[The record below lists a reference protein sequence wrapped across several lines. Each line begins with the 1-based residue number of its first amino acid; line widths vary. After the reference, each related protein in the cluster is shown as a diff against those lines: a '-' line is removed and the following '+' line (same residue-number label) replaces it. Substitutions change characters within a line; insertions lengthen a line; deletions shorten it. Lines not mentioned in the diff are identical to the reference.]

1 MEGKRAKD
9 AIKDRKRLWVK
20 IGVPAFLLVSAI
32 GIIYFF
38 IRSNEGHPFKNPLI
52 VLAVFDI
59 FLLVTLLYLLL
70 RQLVKGYL
78 QWRRVKEGARIRT
91 RLLTAFVLLGLIPS
105 TLLLISAVMMIES
118 AVDRWFMLPVH
129 TINEAGQRLVDS
141 SLDLLRAQSARK
153 AQAVSKQLASVP
165 EDLQASFVSH
175 LADDGDMDAVW
186 FFDSD
191 GNTIFE
197 WPREAV
203 KIDSFKRKKCFSSE
217 GLKGYIVLGNPS
229 YVLSGSRV
237 GPSRAVVAGYLLPE
251 KLLAEARFIA
261 ENQKLYLQAK
271 AERKFFK
278 ISMISSFLALTLAVI
293 FAAVWIGMKLTREI
307 SKPLQL
313 LLEGT
318 EEVSRGNLDLTI
330 PYEAKDEIG
339 TVVSSFNRMVDDL
352 KESKREIVKSNEE
365 LREASEAAERRRNYI
380 ETLVES
386 LNVGIISIGRE
397 GELLTA
403 NNKAREFLGLTKK
416 DLPAK
421 IVTLPVWQAIKDNI
435 RDLSRHPEERREISL
450 SQRDETKVLMA
461 SLVPIADPEGGVSRS
476 ILILEDVTD
485 LSRTQRIA
493 AWQEVARRLAHEIKN
508 PLTPIRLSAQRIRKK
523 AREGA
528 GDLQEVILEGTTTIE
543 KEVESMMLMVNEFS
557 RFARLPEVR
566 MKSGSL
572 GELVLNSAA
581 PYQNAYPKVKFS
593 FDMPADFPMV
603 MFDQEQLERVIKNL
617 FENSIEAMKMAG
629 EIMVSLSLRE
639 KWAAISIRDTG
650 PGIPSDI
657 RDKMFL
663 PYFSTK
669 KKGMGLGMAIVVR
682 ILEEHGGRIEV
693 DGDYSGGAGI
703 TIFLPR

>member
-1 MEGKRAKD
+1 MEGKRVKD
-9 AIKDRKRLWVK
+9 ALKDRKRLWIT
-20 IGVPAFLLVSAI
+20 IGVPVFLLVSAI
-32 GIIYFF
+32 SFIYFF
-38 IRSNEGHPFKNPLI
+38 IRSNESHSFKNPLI
-52 VLAVFDI
+52 ALAIFDI
-59 FLLVTLLYLLL
+59 FLLVTLLYLLF

-105 TLLLISAVMMIES
+105 TLLLISAVLMIES

-141 SLDLLRAQSARK
+141 SLDILRTQSQRK
-153 AQAVSKQLASVP
+153 AEAVSKQLTAVP
-165 EDLQASFVSH
+165 EDLQAPFLSH
-175 LADDGDMDAVW
+175 LAKDGDMDAVW
-186 FFDSD
+186 FFDSS
-191 GNTIFE
+191 GETIFE
-197 WPREAV
+197 WPRGVAG
-203 KIDSFKRKKCFSSE
+203 IDAFKRKKCFSKE
-217 GLKGYIVLGNPS
+217 GLKGYIVLGNTS
-229 YVLSGSRV
+229 YVLSASRV
-237 GPSRAVVAGYLLPE
+237 ASSRAVVVGYLLPE
-251 KLLAEARFIA
+251 KLLAEARFIS

-307 SKPLQL
+307 SRPLQL

-365 LREASEAAERRRNYI
+365 FREASEAAERRRNYI

-386 LNVGIISIGRE
+386 LNVGIISIGKD

-403 NNKAREFLGLTKK
+403 NNRAREFLGLSKK

-421 IVTLPVWQAIKDNI
+421 VVTLPVWQAIKDNI
-435 RDLSRHPEERREISL
+435 RDLSRHPEERKEISL
-450 SQRDETKVLMA
+450 SQRDETKVLVA
-461 SLVPIADPEGGVSRS
+461 SLVPITDAEGGASRS

-528 GDLQEVILEGTTTIE
+528 EDLQEVILEGTTTIE

-566 MKSGSL
+566 MKSGIL
-572 GELVLNSAA
+572 GDLVMTSAA
-581 PYQNAYPKVKFS
+581 PYQNAYPKVRFS
-593 FDMPADFPMV
+593 FDLPEGFPQV

-629 EIMVSLSLRE
+629 EITVSLSLCD

-657 RDKMFL
+657 REKMFL

-682 ILEEHGGRIEV
+682 IIEEHGGRIEV
-693 DGDYSGGAGI
+693 DADYTGGAGI

>member
-1 MEGKRAKD
+1 MDGKRAEDSLK
-9 AIKDRKRLWVK
+9 ARRRRWIAL
-20 IGVPAFLLVSAI
+20 GVPAFLLIA
-32 GIIYFF
+32 GMGFIYIL
-38 IRSNEGHPFKNPLI
+38 IRSRDEHPFKNPLI
-52 VLAVFDI
+52 VLAVIDI
-59 FLLVTLLYLLL
+59 FLLVTLLYLLF

-91 RLLTAFVLLGLIPS
+91 RLLSAFVLLGLIPS
-105 TLLLISAVMMIES
+105 TLLLVSAVIMIES
-118 AVDRWFMLPVH
+118 AVDRWFVLPVH
-129 TINEAGQRLVDS
+129 TINEAGQKLVDA
-141 SLDLLRAQSARK
+141 SLDIMRAESSRK
-153 AQAVSKQLASVP
+153 AQAVSKQLAAVP
-165 EDLQASFVSH
+165 ADLQASYVSH
-175 LADDGDMDAVW
+175 VVEGGDLDAVW
-186 FFDSD
+186 FFGSEGD
-191 GNTIFE
+191 TFFE
-197 WPREAV
+197 WPRGVLKLDA
-203 KIDSFKRKKCFSSE
+203 FKKKKCFSKE
-217 GLKGYIVLGNPS
+217 GLKGYIVLGNTS

-237 GPSRAVVAGYLLPE
+237 GEDRAVVVGYLLPDR
-251 KLLAEARFIA
+251 LLTEARFIA

-307 SKPLQL
+307 SRPLQL

-318 EEVSRGNLDLTI
+318 EEVSRGNLDLAI

-339 TVVSSFNRMVDDL
+339 TVVSSFNKMVDDL

-365 LREASEAAERRRNYI
+365 LREASEAAERRRHYI

-386 LNVGIISIGRE
+386 LNVGIISVGRE
-397 GELLTA
+397 GELLTL
-403 NNKAREFLGLTKK
+403 NNKAREFLGLSKK

-421 IVTLPVWQAIKDNI
+421 VVTLPVWQTIKDNLKELG
-435 RDLSRHPEERREISL
+435 RQPGERKEISL
-450 SQRDETKVLMA
+450 SQREETKILVA
-461 SLVPIADPEGGVSRS
+461 SLIPISDGEGAASRS

-528 GDLQEVILEGTTTIE
+528 DDLQDAILEGTTTIE

-566 MKSGSL
+566 LKPGSL
-572 GELVLNSAA
+572 PDLILASAA
-581 PYQNAYPKVKFS
+581 PYQNAYPKVKFV
-593 FDMPADFPMV
+593 FDIPPDFPGV
-603 MFDQEQLERVIKNL
+603 LFDNEQLERVIKNL

-629 EIMVSLSLRE
+629 EIAVSLSLRD
-639 KWAAISIRDTG
+639 KWAAVTIRDTG
-650 PGIPSDI
+650 PGIPDQI
-657 RDKMFL
+657 RNKMFL

-669 KKGMGLGMAIVVR
+669 KKGTGLGLAIVAR

-693 DGDYSGGAGI
+693 DESYSGGAGI
-703 TIFLPR
+703 IIYLPR

>member
-1 MEGKRAKD
+1 MDGKRTEN
-9 AIKDRKRLWVK
+9 AIKDRGKRWIRLAL
-20 IGVPAFLLVSAI
+20 PALLLVAGI
-32 GIIYFF
+32 GFIYHV
-38 IRSNEGHPFKNPLI
+38 IRSKEGHPFKNPLI
-52 VLAVFDI
+52 VLAVIDI
-59 FLLVTLLYLLL
+59 FLLVTLFYLLF
-70 RQLVKGYL
+70 RQLIKGYL

-105 TLLLISAVMMIES
+105 TLLLISAVLMIES
-118 AVDRWFMLPVH
+118 AVDKWFTLPVH
-129 TINEAGQRLVDS
+129 TVNEAGQRLVDA
-141 SLDLLRAQSARK
+141 SLDLLRTGSARR
-153 AQAVSKQLASVP
+153 ADSVAKQLEAVP
-165 EDLQASFVSH
+165 EDLQPSFVSH
-175 LADDGDMDAVW
+175 IVKGGDIDAVW
-186 FFDSD
+186 LFGSD
-191 GNTIFE
+191 GATIKE
-197 WPREAV
+197 WPSGVMQVDA
-203 KIDSFKRKKCFSSE
+203 FKKRKCFSE
-217 GLKGYIVLGNPS
+217 DGLRGYIVLGDKS

-237 GPSRAVVAGYLLPE
+237 GSSRAVIVGYLLPE
-251 KLLAEARFIA
+251 KMLTEARFIA

-271 AERKFFK
+271 AERQFFK
-278 ISMISSFLALTLAVI
+278 ISMVSSFLALTLAVI

-318 EEVSRGNLDLTI
+318 EEVSRGNLDLAI

-339 TVVSSFNRMVDDL
+339 TVVSSFNKMVDDL
-352 KESKREIVKSNEE
+352 KESKREIVKSNQE
-365 LREASEAAERRRNYI
+365 LREASEAAERRRHYI

-386 LNVGIISIGRE
+386 LNVGIVSIGRD

-403 NNKAREFLGLTKK
+403 NNRAREFLGLSKK

-421 IVTLPVWQAIKDNI
+421 IVTLPVWQVIKDSL
-435 RDLSRHPEERREISL
+435 RDLSRHPEGRKEVTI
-450 SQRDETKVLMA
+450 SQREETRVMIA
-461 SLVPIADPEGGVSRS
+461 SLVPISDAEGEVSRS

-528 GDLQEVILEGTTTIE
+528 EDLHEAILEGTTTIE

-557 RFARLPEVR
+557 RFARLPEVKLR
-566 MKSGSL
+566 WGSL
-572 GELVLNSAA
+572 SELVLTSAA
-581 PYQNAYPKVKFS
+581 PYQNAYPKVRFS
-593 FDMPADFPMV
+593 FDLPEAFPQV
-603 MFDQEQLERVIKNL
+603 MFDHEQLERVVKNL

-629 EIMVSLSLRE
+629 EIQVSLSMTD
-639 KWAAISIRDTG
+639 KWACVSIRDTG
-650 PGIPSDI
+650 PGIPHEI
-657 RDKMFL
+657 REKMFL

-669 KKGMGLGMAIVVR
+669 KKGMGLGMAIVAR

-693 DGDYSGGAGI
+693 DGSYAGGAGM